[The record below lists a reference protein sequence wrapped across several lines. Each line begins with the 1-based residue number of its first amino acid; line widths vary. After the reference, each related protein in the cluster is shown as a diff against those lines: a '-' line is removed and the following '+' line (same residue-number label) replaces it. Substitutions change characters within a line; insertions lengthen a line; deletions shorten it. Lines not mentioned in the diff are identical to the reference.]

1 MNFAHV
7 FLTGRC
13 RRMHVSENFAPYW
26 GSKNLNNVILR
37 KPPMCLSRPILGSLT
52 QVYSFCTMMMIL
64 LLYPY
69 PELNWVFDLF
79 YFFFHFFCWL
89 AQYLIKHW
97 MADPPTANQILFV
110 EENKYYFF
118 FNHFFE
124 RKMCPP
130 NNEAASWMEN
140 HNFPLYHKIL
150 SSHKCTL
157 HG

>member
-1 MNFAHV
+1 MQTYA
-7 FLTGRC
+7 C
-13 RRMHVSENFAPYW
+13 KW
-26 GSKNLNNVILR
+26 K
-37 KPPMCLSRPILGSLT
+37 
-52 QVYSFCTMMMIL
+52 FCTLLRVQELEQCDFKKTTYVLEQTHFGLTDPSIL
-64 LLYPY
+64 ILHDDDDSSSLSISRI
-69 PELNWVFDLF
+69 ELGVWFF
-79 YFFFHFFCWL
+79 FFFHFFCWL